1 MNQQVNTRELILGI
15 LLEVNKEGQYSHLV
29 IRSTLEKYQYLEK
42 QERAFI
48 TRVCEGTLEYKLRL
62 DYILNRFSTVPAEK
76 MKPVIRELLRSSV
89 YQILYMDSV
98 PDSAVCNEA
107 VKLARKKG
115 FYNLT
120 GFVNGVLRKI
130 AREYGSIRFPGKEE
144 PEEYLSVIYS
154 MPKWLVQR
162 FLEQYGFEK
171 TEKMLEA
178 FLKEKPTTIRIREY
192 LVEKEAVL
200 ESLKSQKV
208 TVEKAPYV
216 ENAYYV
222 KDYDYLPALD
232 AFRVGSIQV
241 QDVSSMLVG
250 DIAAPK
256 EGDYV
261 IDLCAA
267 PGGKTLCIADKLKG
281 TGRVDA
287 RDISRTK
294 TDYIRENAIR
304 QNFLNVVVTEKD
316 ATQLDSDS
324 LEKADIVL
332 ADVPCSGL
340 GVMGRKTDIK
350 YKLNPAKIQELAGL
364 QREILEQASTYVK
377 PGGTLIYSTCTIGKE
392 ENQDNVEWFLEHY
405 PYELESLD
413 PYLCEELRSE
423 TTKKGYLQL
432 LPGVH
437 KCDGFFIARL
447 RGKQNGTNRY

>member
-1 MNQQVNTRELILGI
+1 MNHQVNTRELILGI

-48 TRVCEGTLEYKLRL
+48 SRVCEGTLEYKIRL
-62 DYILNRFSTVPAEK
+62 DYILNQFSTVPAEK

-130 AREYGSIRFPGKEE
+130 AREYGSIRFPGKDQ

-171 TEKMLEA
+171 TEKMLES

-192 LVEKEAVL
+192 LVDKKAVL
-200 ESLKSQKV
+200 ESLERQQV
-208 TVEKAPYV
+208 TVEKAPYI
-216 ENAYYV
+216 ENAYYL
-222 KDYDYLPALD
+222 KNYDYLPALE
-232 AFRVGSIQV
+232 AFRMGTVQV

-250 DIAAPK
+250 DIADPN

-287 RDISRTK
+287 RDISRSK
-294 TDYIRENAIR
+294 TDLIRENAIR
-304 QNFLNVVVTEKD
+304 QSFLNVVVTEKD
-316 ATQLDSDS
+316 ASQLDSDS
-324 LEKADIVL
+324 LEKADIL
-332 ADVPCSGL
+332 IADVPCSGL

-350 YKLNPAKIQELAGL
+350 YKMNPAKIQELAGL
-364 QREILEQASTYVK
+364 QRLILEQASTYVK
-377 PGGTLIYSTCTIGKE
+377 PGGTLIYSTCTITNE
-392 ENQDNVEWFLEHY
+392 ENLDNVKWFTEHF

-413 PYLCEELRSE
+413 PYLCKELQSE
-423 TTKKGYLQL
+423 TTSKGYLQL

-437 KCDGFFIARL
+437 QCDGFFIARMK
-447 RGKQNGTNRY
+447 RKTEWNA

>member
-1 MNQQVNTRELILGI
+1 MNHQVNTRELILGI

-48 TRVCEGTLEYKLRL
+48 SRVCEGTLEYKIRL
-62 DYILNRFSTVPAEK
+62 DYILNQFSTVPAEK

-130 AREYGSIRFPGKEE
+130 AREYGSIRFPGKDQ

-171 TEKMLEA
+171 TEKMLES

-192 LVEKEAVL
+192 LVDKKAVL
-200 ESLKSQKV
+200 ESLERQQV
-208 TVEKAPYV
+208 TVEKAPYI
-216 ENAYYV
+216 ENAYYL
-222 KDYDYLPALD
+222 KNYDYLPALE
-232 AFRVGSIQV
+232 AFRMGTVQV

-250 DIAAPK
+250 DIADPK

-287 RDISRTK
+287 RDISRSK
-294 TDYIRENAIR
+294 TDLIRENAIR
-304 QNFLNVVVTEKD
+304 QSFLNVVVTEKD
-316 ATQLDSDS
+316 ASQLDSDS
-324 LEKADIVL
+324 LERADIL
-332 ADVPCSGL
+332 IADVPCSGL

-350 YKLNPAKIQELAGL
+350 YKMNPAKIQELAGL
-364 QREILEQASTYVK
+364 QRLILEQASTYVK
-377 PGGTLIYSTCTIGKE
+377 PGGTLIYSTCTITNE
-392 ENQDNVEWFLEHY
+392 ENLDNVKWFTEHF

-413 PYLCEELRSE
+413 PYLCKELQSE
-423 TTKKGYLQL
+423 TTSKGYLQL

-437 KCDGFFIARL
+437 QCDGFFIARMK
-447 RGKQNGTNRY
+447 RKTEWNA

>member
-1 MNQQVNTRELILGI
+1 MNHQVNTRELILGI

-48 TRVCEGTLEYKLRL
+48 TRACEGTLEYKIRL
-62 DYILNRFSTVPAEK
+62 DYILNQFSTVPAEK

-130 AREYGSIRFPGKEE
+130 AREYGSIRFPGKDQ

-171 TEKMLEA
+171 TEKMLES

-192 LVEKEAVL
+192 LVDKKAVL
-200 ESLKSQKV
+200 ESLERQQV
-208 TVEKAPYV
+208 TVEKAPYI
-216 ENAYYV
+216 ENAYYL
-222 KDYDYLPALD
+222 KNYDYLPALE
-232 AFRVGSIQV
+232 AFRMGTVQV

-250 DIAAPK
+250 DIADQK

-287 RDISRTK
+287 RDISRSK
-294 TDYIRENAIR
+294 TDLIRENAIR
-304 QNFLNVVVTEKD
+304 QSFLNVVVSEKD
-316 ATQLDSDS
+316 ASQLDSDS
-324 LEKADIVL
+324 LEKADIL
-332 ADVPCSGL
+332 IADVPCSGL

-350 YKLNPAKIQELAGL
+350 YKMNPAKIQELAGL
-364 QREILEQASTYVK
+364 QRQILEQASTYVK
-377 PGGTLIYSTCTIGKE
+377 PGGTLIYSTCTITNE
-392 ENQDNVEWFLEHY
+392 ENLDNVKWFTEHF

-413 PYLCEELRSE
+413 PYLCKELQSE
-423 TTKKGYLQL
+423 TTAKGYLQL

-437 KCDGFFIARL
+437 QCDGFFIARMK
-447 RGKQNGTNRY
+447 RKTEWNA

>member
-1 MNQQVNTRELILGI
+1 MNHQVNTRELILGI

-48 TRVCEGTLEYKLRL
+48 TRVCEGTLEYKIRL
-62 DYILNRFSTVPAEK
+62 DYILNQFSTVPAEK

-130 AREYGSIRFPGKEE
+130 AREYGSIRFPGKDQ

-171 TEKMLEA
+171 TEKMLES
-178 FLKEKPTTIRIREY
+178 FLKEKLTTIRIREY
-192 LVEKEAVL
+192 LVDKKAVL
-200 ESLKSQKV
+200 ESLERQQV
-208 TVEKAPYV
+208 TVEKAPYI
-216 ENAYYV
+216 ENAYYL
-222 KDYDYLPALD
+222 KNYDYLPALE
-232 AFRVGSIQV
+232 AFRMGTVQV

-250 DIAAPK
+250 DIADPK

-287 RDISRTK
+287 RDISRSK
-294 TDYIRENAIR
+294 TDLIRENAIR
-304 QNFLNVVVTEKD
+304 QSFLNVVVSEKD
-316 ATQLDSDS
+316 ALQLDSDS
-324 LEKADIVL
+324 LEKADIL
-332 ADVPCSGL
+332 IADVPCSGL

-350 YKLNPAKIQELAGL
+350 YKMNPAKIQELAGL
-364 QREILEQASTYVK
+364 QRQILEQASTYVK
-377 PGGTLIYSTCTIGKE
+377 PGGTLIYSTCTITNE
-392 ENQDNVEWFLEHY
+392 ENLDNVKWFTEHF

-413 PYLCEELRSE
+413 PYLCKELQSE
-423 TTKKGYLQL
+423 TTAKGYLQL

-437 KCDGFFIARL
+437 QCDGFFIARMK
-447 RGKQNGTNRY
+447 RKTEWNA

>member
-62 DYILNRFSTVPAEK
+62 DYILNQFSTVPAEK

-304 QNFLNVVVTEKD
+304 QNFLNVVVREKD

-392 ENQDNVEWFLEHY
+392 ENQDNVEWFLENY

-447 RGKQNGTNRY
+447 KRKTEWNK

>member
-1 MNQQVNTRELILGI
+1 MSQQVNTRELILGI

-62 DYILNRFSTVPAEK
+62 DYILNQFSTVPAEK

-120 GFVNGVLRKI
+120 GFVNGVLRKV
-130 AREYGSIRFPGKEE
+130 AREYGSIRFPGKDQ

-171 TEKMLEA
+171 TEKMLES

-216 ENAYYV
+216 ENAYYL

-250 DIAAPK
+250 EIADPK

-316 ATQLDSDS
+316 ATQLDSES

-350 YKLNPAKIQELAGL
+350 YKLNPAKMQELVGL

-413 PYLCEELRSE
+413 PYLCEELKSE
-423 TTKKGYLQL
+423 TTRKGYLQL

-437 KCDGFFIARL
+437 QCDGFFIARL
-447 RGKQNGTNRY
+447 KRKTEWN

>member
-1 MNQQVNTRELILGI
+1 MNHQVNTRELILGI

-48 TRVCEGTLEYKLRL
+48 SRVCEGTLEYKIRL
-62 DYILNRFSTVPAEK
+62 DYILNQFSTVPAEK

-130 AREYGSIRFPGKEE
+130 AREYGSIRFPGKDQ

-171 TEKMLEA
+171 TEKMLES

-192 LVEKEAVL
+192 LVDKKAVL
-200 ESLKSQKV
+200 ESLERQQV
-208 TVEKAPYV
+208 TVEKAPYI
-216 ENAYYV
+216 ENAYYL
-222 KDYDYLPALD
+222 KNYDYLPALE
-232 AFRVGSIQV
+232 AFRMGTVQV

-250 DIAAPK
+250 DIADPK

-287 RDISRTK
+287 RDISRSK
-294 TDYIRENAIR
+294 TDLIRENAIR
-304 QNFLNVVVTEKD
+304 QSFLNVVVSEKD
-316 ATQLDSDS
+316 ASQLDSDS
-324 LEKADIVL
+324 LEKADIL
-332 ADVPCSGL
+332 IADVPCSGL

-350 YKLNPAKIQELAGL
+350 YKMNPAKIQELAGL
-364 QREILEQASTYVK
+364 QRQILEQASTYVK
-377 PGGTLIYSTCTIGKE
+377 PGGTLIYSTCTITNE
-392 ENQDNVEWFLEHY
+392 ENLDNVKWFTEHF

-413 PYLCEELRSE
+413 PYLCKELQSE
-423 TTKKGYLQL
+423 TTAKGYLQL

-437 KCDGFFIARL
+437 QCDGFFIARMK
-447 RGKQNGTNRY
+447 RKTEWNA

>member
-1 MNQQVNTRELILGI
+1 MSQQVNTRELILGI

-62 DYILNRFSTVPAEK
+62 DYILNQFSTVPAEK

-120 GFVNGVLRKI
+120 GFVNGVLRKV

-144 PEEYLSVIYS
+144 PEDYLSVIYS

-171 TEKMLEA
+171 TEKMLES

-192 LVEKEAVL
+192 LVEKAAVL
-200 ESLKSQKV
+200 EILKSQKV

-216 ENAYYV
+216 ENAYYL

-250 DIAAPK
+250 EIADPK

-316 ATQLDSDS
+316 ATQLDSES

-350 YKLNPAKIQELAGL
+350 YKLNPAKMQELVGL

-413 PYLCEELRSE
+413 PYLCEELKSE
-423 TTKKGYLQL
+423 TTRKGYLQL

-437 KCDGFFIARL
+437 QCDGFFIARL
-447 RGKQNGTNRY
+447 KRKTEWN